1 MVKDNAIELFLDD
14 LASRKPTPSGGSAA
28 AVMGAMGAA
37 LVSMVCNLTIGKM
50 QYREYEQDLKS
61 VLTKAEAL
69 RRDLTKMIEEDV
81 HSFDEVMRAY
91 GMPRLTKDETR
102 TRAEAIQTALK
113 MATLVPMRCCRAC
126 REVITIGSVVAEKG
140 NRNVV
145 SDAGVAALAAYAAL
159 RSAALNVFTNARAI
173 TDRIFAE
180 EQLAELEQLLSLAD
194 RKPAGRWKENEIDA
208 RAAAIPCKSG
218 SMKSN
223 YSSRLPTPAGSAA

>member
-50 QYREYEQDLKS
+50 QYRDFEEELKS

-81 HSFDEVMRAY
+81 QAFDEVMRAY
-91 GMPRLTKDETR
+91 GMPRLTKDETT

-113 MATLVPMRCCRAC
+113 TATLVPMRCCRAC

-145 SDAGVAALAAYAAL
+145 SDAGVAALAAYAGL
-159 RSAALNVFTNARAI
+159 RSAALNVFSNARAI
-173 TDRIFAE
+173 MDRTFAE
-180 EQLAELEQLLSLAD
+180 EQLAELEQLLSEA
-194 RKPAGRWKENEIDA
+194 ATATEASYQVVKEKLD
-208 RAAAIPCKSG
+208 
-218 SMKSN
+218 
-223 YSSRLPTPAGSAA
+223 

>member
-69 RRDLTKMIEEDV
+69 RRDLTKMIEQDV

-180 EQLAELEQLLSLAD
+180 EQAS
-194 RKPAGRWKENEIDA
+194 GI
-208 RAAAIPCKSG
+208 RAASVGGCHCNGSILSG
-218 SMKSN
+218 GEGEAWLIVS
-223 YSSRLPTPAGSAA
+223 LPDGGRRTK

>member
-180 EQLAELEQLLSLAD
+180 EQLAELEQLLSEA
-194 RKPAGRWKENEIDA
+194 ATATEASYQVVKE
-208 RAAAIPCKSG
+208 KLG
-218 SMKSN
+218 
-223 YSSRLPTPAGSAA
+223 